1 MTRTVALWIA
11 ALSCLSGLAEV
22 QAAQHCDTST
32 YPLSSAS
39 SRFRT
44 DADGTVTDTR
54 SRLMWM
60 RCSAGQ
66 TWTGDHCSGPAG
78 SMSYA
83 AAQAMADEV
92 NRGGTAFYN
101 DWRVP
106 RMPELAS
113 IAERQCAQPR
123 INLEVF
129 PDTPSEFYWTATS
142 RSGQPAEAFGFALSF
157 GDEGFRYVDRSEGR
171 HVRLVRNAL

>member
-1 MTRTVALWIA
+1 MTRNVVLWIA
-11 ALSCLSGLAEV
+11 AAAWMAGLAEAH
-22 QAAQHCDTST
+22 AAQRCDTST

-66 TWTGDHCSGPAG
+66 TWAGNHCAGPAG

-83 AAQAMADEV
+83 AAQAMADEI
-92 NRGGTAFYN
+92 NRRGTAFYN

-113 IAERQCAQPR
+113 IAERQCAEPR

-129 PDTPSEFYWTATS
+129 PDTPPEFYWTATS
-142 RSGQPAEAFGFALSF
+142 RGGQGADGFGFALSF
-157 GDEGFRYVDRSEGR
+157 GDEGFRFVDRSEAS
-171 HVRLVRNAL
+171 HLRLVRNAL